1 MEALIFILKNDLL
14 DFFTIERYRAATVWA
29 RPALKCLPEQPQK
42 RSATAPT
49 PTLGR
54 VRKAAT
60 PRRLPLDRDHR
71 VTSGGV
77 KIGSKIPAGAAT
89 RRISGRRRATNR
101 LRTMFASSG
110 QCSQFRLAP
119 WAQRAGPKHLAPKN
133 VRGIAAITMVAALH
147 APAKSKLAGC
157 RKPKSPGNHQDCPS
171 LIDHAGRFVGDA
183 GEIRPR
189 IFGPPIRPDP
199 LRGLGAGSPT
209 EPPAALRSRSCG
221 AERLR
226 TRAGTRGWNTR
237 RMLPWAQPD
246 QDANI

>member
-42 RSATAPT
+42 RSAAAPT
-49 PTLGR
+49 PKVGR

-60 PRRLPLDRDHR
+60 PRRLPLTGITGTLPAASNRI
-71 VTSGGV
+71 
-77 KIGSKIPAGAAT
+77 KNPAGAAT

-101 LRTMFASSG
+101 LRTVFASSG
-110 QCSQFRLAP
+110 QCSQFRLACCVGTACRTQAAYP
-119 WAQRAGPKHLAPKN
+119 LA
-133 VRGIAAITMVAALH
+133 RGMAAND
-147 APAKSKLAGC
+147 GC
-157 RKPKSPGNHQDCPS
+157 RSSRPCEKQIGWLPQTEIARKSPRLSFIN
-171 LIDHAGRFVGDA
+171 
-183 GEIRPR
+183 RPR
-189 IFGPPIRPDP
+189 CEVRWGCRRNSPTGPPIRPDP

-209 EPPAALRSRSCG
+209 EPPAALRSRSCA

-226 TRAGTRGWNTR
+226 TRAGTRWRSTR